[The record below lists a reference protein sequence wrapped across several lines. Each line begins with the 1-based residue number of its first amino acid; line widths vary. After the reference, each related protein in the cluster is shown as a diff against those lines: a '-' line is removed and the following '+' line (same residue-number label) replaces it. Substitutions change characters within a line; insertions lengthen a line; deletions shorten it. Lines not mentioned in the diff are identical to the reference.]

1 MHCIAWWSLQV
12 TTVVLR
18 YAEREL
24 WIVCGDYVIYTRPK
38 YRAEDNRYI
47 LFLYT
52 LCNTLFVDIYV

>member
-1 MHCIAWWSLQV
+1 MRCIAWWLLQV

-18 YAEREL
+18 YAEREP
-24 WIVCGDYVIYTRPK
+24 WIVCRDYAIYARPK

-52 LCNTLFVDIYV
+52 LCNPLFVDIYM